1 MMRRLV
7 KAPALAVLLLAGAC
21 SPAVGAADDAAVVP
35 ETAAG
40 VTTLATAE
48 LAALAAAG
56 KVRLIDV
63 RTTEEFAEGSI
74 PGAVNIP
81 LDRFDPAAITDEPGK
96 ETVLFCR
103 SDRRSGLAAEL
114 LAAHRDA
121 TVRHLDGG
129 ILDWIA
135 QGQEVTPAQ

>member
-1 MMRRLV
+1 MMRLLL

-21 SPAVGAADDAAVVP
+21 SPAIGAADDAAVMP
-35 ETAAG
+35 EKAAG
-40 VTTLATAE
+40 VTTLRTAE
-48 LAALAAAG
+48 LAALVAEG
-56 KVRLIDV
+56 KVRLVDV
-63 RTTEEFAEGSI
+63 RTPQEFAEGSI

-103 SDRRSGLAAEL
+103 SDRRSGLAAEQ
-114 LAAHRDA
+114 LASHRDA
-121 TVRHLDGG
+121 TVRHLEGG

-135 QGQEVTPAQ
+135 QGQTITPAQ

>member
-1 MMRRLV
+1 MMRRTLA
-7 KAPALAVLLLAGAC
+7 APALAVLLLAGAC

-35 ETAAG
+35 DSGAG
-40 VTTLATAE
+40 VVTVGTAE
-48 LAALAAAG
+48 LAALVASG

-63 RTTEEFAEGSI
+63 RTPEEFAEGSI
-74 PGAVNIP
+74 PGAVNVP
-81 LDRFDPAAITDEPGK
+81 LDRFDPAAIVDEPGR

-103 SDRRSGLAAEL
+103 SDRRSGVAAEQ